1 MHAFLS
7 GFSLM
12 LGLIVAI
19 GAQNAFVLRQGLLKQ
34 HIGIVI
40 LICWLCDC
48 ILSSVGV
55 FGLASL
61 TAGSPTAVRWLS
73 GAGGLFLLW
82 YALQSAR
89 RTWQGGG
96 HLEIAAGNAS
106 GSAGKIALTTLALT
120 LLNPH
125 VYIDTML
132 LVGGAAAAF
141 PAQEKWSFLF
151 GACTL
156 SGLWFF
162 SLGYGTRLLL
172 PLFKQEKVWR
182 ILDSG
187 ITVMM
192 SYLSIQL
199 FRQAW

>member
-12 LGLIVAI
+12 MGLIVAI

-34 HIGIVI
+34 HIGIVV

-61 TAGSPTAVRWLS
+61 TTGSPTAVRLLS
-73 GAGGLFLLW
+73 GAGALFLLW

-89 RTWQGGG
+89 RAWQGGG
-96 HLEIAAGNAS
+96 HLEIASGNTPGNA
-106 GSAGKIALTTLALT
+106 GKTALTTLALT

-125 VYIDTML
+125 VYIDTTL
-132 LVGGAAAAF
+132 LVGGAASTF
-141 PAQEKWSFLF
+141 PAHEKWPFLF
-151 GACTL
+151 GVCTL

-187 ITVMM
+187 IAVMM
-192 SYLSIQL
+192 LYLSIQL
-199 FRQAW
+199 FQQAG